1 MVIGVSNGV
10 SNGVRDEDDMSY
22 ARFLLNPESPE
33 SGTSCCWS
41 EKFGFLGPLK
51 ARKMPSPGP
60 FFLTNY
66 R

>member
-1 MVIGVSNGV
+1 MVIGVSNSV

-41 EKFGFLGPLK
+41 EKFGF
-51 ARKMPSPGP
+51 
-60 FFLTNY
+60 
-66 R
+66 